1 MRWQTRAVIASTVLR
16 PEDLREPHYAPR
28 PEHARVR
35 AHVDHARRLVL
46 VRDLDGNV
54 CDWASHGSLD
64 DDVTTIG
71 EVVLALTSE
80 PAGRLVSDRR
90 RAEHR
95 LGLAPRSLHDA
106 WGRVDVQVHSRDP
119 RTAGGQLV
127 SRLRALYP
135 PATPDVSATADR
147 MLTAWE
153 LDLRPREDEDAVQRW
168 ERVSWLAR
176 HVEAEPLLRLSADE
190 SIRAR
195 AVAASRAMA
204 DAYGA
209 YMSVVR

>member
-1 MRWQTRAVIASTVLR
+1 
-16 PEDLREPHYAPR
+16 
-28 PEHARVR
+28 
-35 AHVDHARRLVL
+35 
-46 VRDLDGNV
+46 
-54 CDWASHGSLD
+54 
-64 DDVTTIG
+64 
-71 EVVLALTSE
+71 
-80 PAGRLVSDRR
+80 
-90 RAEHR
+90 
-95 LGLAPRSLHDA
+95 
-106 WGRVDVQVHSRDP
+106 
-119 RTAGGQLV
+119 
-127 SRLRALYP
+127 
-135 PATPDVSATADR
+135 